1 MPPSEVS
8 PAAGVDASPGSG
20 SGEPPRVVPREE
32 HNVSRKDIDPNA
44 LKVLYRLNK
53 AGYHAYLVGGGV
65 RDLLLGLKPKDFDV
79 ATDASPE
86 EVRGVFRNCRLI
98 GRRFRLAHILFG
110 RDVIEVATFRAG
122 HEGGDAAEGEA
133 HVHDDG
139 RILRDNVFGTI
150 EDDAFRRDF
159 TINALYYDVSRFA
172 VLDYTGAIEDIEA
185 RRLRLIGDPSVRYRE
200 DPVRMLRA
208 ARFAAKLG
216 FTLDPDTEAPIAEL
230 GPLLADIPPARLFE
244 EVLKLFQGGY
254 AVASLDELVRLDL
267 LQYLFPRADRAL
279 KDGDGDFERLLRAA
293 LANTDRRVGEGKP
306 VTPAF
311 LFAVFLWP
319 QVLAEAGVAMEAGES
334 PVMAFQQAG
343 TEALADQQAATA
355 LPRRFAG
362 PAREIWTLQPKLERY
377 RGKRARRLLEHPRL
391 RAAWDF
397 LCLRRDAGEDLAELC
412 DAWQRSMEAGDAP
425 SPAAEAPRR
434 RRRRRGGRRRSGG
447 GERS

>member
-1 MPPSEVS
+1 MSMNADAR
-8 PAAGVDASPGSG
+8 PAAADGL
-20 SGEPPRVVPREE
+20 PRVVPRDE
-32 HNVSRKDIDPNA
+32 HNISRRDIDPNA

-53 AGYHAYLVGGGV
+53 AGFHAYLVGGGV

-79 ATDASPE
+79 ATDARPE
-86 EVRGVFRNCRLI
+86 EVRSTFRNCRLI
-98 GRRFRLAHILFG
+98 GRRFRLAHIVFG

-122 HEGGDAAEGEA
+122 HEGEALAGDDA

-172 VLDYTGAIEDIEA
+172 VLDYTGGLDDIHA
-185 RRLRLIGDPSVRYRE
+185 RRLRLIGDPAVRYRE

-216 FTLDPDTEAPIAEL
+216 FGIDPDTRASIAEL

-244 EVLKLFQGGY
+244 EVLKLFQSGH

-279 KDGDGDFERLLRAA
+279 RQGDEAYSRLLRAA
-293 LANTDRRVGEGKP
+293 LANTDRRIGEDKP

-311 LFAVFLWP
+311 LYAVFLWP
-319 QVLAEAGVAMEAGES
+319 HLLAEAEPAIESGES
-334 PVMAFQQAG
+334 PVMAFQHAA
-343 TEALADQQAATA
+343 TEALARQQDATA
-355 LPRRFAG
+355 LPKRFAG

-377 RGKRARRLLEHPRL
+377 RGKRARKLLSHPRL

-397 LCLRRDAGEDLAELC
+397 LCLRRDAGEDLADLC
-412 DAWQRSMEAGDAP
+412 RQWQEWMEAEDAP
-425 SPAAEAPRR
+425 APDAEKPRK
-434 RRRRRGGRRRSGG
+434 RRRRRGGRRKSGAG
-447 GERS
+447 DAS